1 MFRGRNYK
9 WGNDV
14 NDASLPLLLVNHGV
28 NPEFCVNCKM

>member
-14 NDASLPLLLVNHGV
+14 NDAGEIAYMEYVYVPWA
-28 NPEFCVNCKM
+28 